1 VAEPVMADSSRINEM
16 MQRLDAALQSL
27 ETALEG
33 RLDQARNSA
42 ELEDELHRIGLD
54 RSRLA
59 QSLDSSEARAAG
71 LEEINREVSRRLVAA
86 MESIRGV
93 LQRHSA

>member
-1 VAEPVMADSSRINEM
+1 MADSSRINVA

-42 ELEDELHRIGLD
+42 DMEDELHRIGLD

-71 LEEINREVSRRLVAA
+71 LEETNREVSRRLVAA
-86 MESIRGV
+86 MEAIRGV